1 MDCPPD
7 RRRLLDRLRDAI
19 RVRHYSY
26 QTEKAYLHWIRRYIR
41 FHRLWRPA
49 DMGEHQVGEFLTWL
63 ATVRHVSPSTQ
74 NQALNS
80 LVFLYRHVLERPLE
94 EIHGVT
100 RAKPK
105 RHLPVVLSQ
114 NEMGR
119 LLAKMEG
126 AYRLVASLLY
136 GTGLRQAEGLRL
148 RIHDVDFARG
158 AITVRN
164 GKGGKDRITMLPD
177 TLRSDIVS
185 ALERALALHHFDLSE
200 GFSETALPIALG
212 RKYPNASREPGWQF
226 LFPATRRGTDPHD
239 GATRRHHM
247 SPDALRLAL
256 RAAAQATG
264 ILKRVGC
271 HTLRHSFATHLLD
284 DGYDIRTVQELLG
297 HADVSTTMIYTHVLN
312 RSGRGVRSPFDALA

>member
-1 MDCPPD
+1 
-7 RRRLLDRLRDAI
+7 
-19 RVRHYSY
+19 
-26 QTEKAYLHWIRRYIR
+26 
-41 FHRLWRPA
+41 
-49 DMGEHQVGEFLTWL
+49 MGEHEVGEFLTWL

-80 LVFLYRHVLERPLE
+80 QVILYRQVLERPLE
-94 EIHGVT
+94 VIHGVI

-105 RHLPVVLSQ
+105 RRLPVVLSQ
-114 NEMGR
+114 SEVGR

-148 RIHDVDFARG
+148 RIHDVDFDRG

-177 TLRSDIVS
+177 TLRSDLES

-200 GFSETALPIALG
+200 GFGETALPVALG
-212 RKYPNASREPGWQF
+212 RKYLNASREPGWQF

-247 SPDALRLAL
+247 SPDALHRASSSGSAATPSDTASRPISL
-256 RAAAQATG
+256 RTAT
-264 ILKRVGC
+264 
-271 HTLRHSFATHLLD
+271 T
-284 DGYDIRTVQELLG
+284 
-297 HADVSTTMIYTHVLN
+297 
-312 RSGRGVRSPFDALA
+312 SGRFRSCWGMPMSRRR